1 MMKIPGWKA
10 RRLVAI
16 GVVVLLVAFAAGA
29 VARLVAQRA
38 DAGDLAR
45 FEPVQPE
52 LFEAAGAQ
60 PNAWA
65 DFDNDGDLD
74 LFVGFRRG
82 QLNRLYRNDN
92 GRFTDVAVELG
103 IADDGGTRSAAWGDF
118 NGDGNLD
125 LYVGFARGAGVPNK
139 LYRNDGDGKHFTE
152 VGHKMGVDL
161 VGESRQVSWVD
172 YDNDGKVDL
181 FVAFRDRPN
190 VLFRNEGDRFTDVSK
205 EMGIDDPRKTV
216 GAVWFDMDG
225 DGKLDLF
232 AANQDGDTNGFY
244 RNEGAR
250 FVDVAPQ
257 LGMDGAGRP
266 LVYGGVG
273 PAVGDYDNDG
283 RLDLY

>member
-1 MMKIPGWKA
+1 MMRIPGWNA

-16 GVVVLLVAFAAGA
+16 GVAVLIGAFDAGA
-29 VARLVAQRA
+29 VARLVEQRA
-38 DAGDLAR
+38 DG
-45 FEPVQPE
+45 
-52 LFEAAGAQ
+52 
-60 PNAWA
+60 
-65 DFDNDGDLD
+65 
-74 LFVGFRRG
+74 
-82 QLNRLYRNDN
+82 
-92 GRFTDVAVELG
+92 VE
-103 IADDGGTRSAAWGDF
+103 
-118 NGDGNLD
+118 
-125 LYVGFARGAGVPNK
+125 
-139 LYRNDGDGKHFTE
+139 
-152 VGHKMGVDL
+152 L

-190 VLFRNEGDRFTDVSK
+190 VLFRNDGDRFTDVSK

-232 AANQDGDTNGFY
+232 VANQDGDTNGFY

-273 PAVGDYDNDG
+273 PAVG
-283 RLDLY
+283 